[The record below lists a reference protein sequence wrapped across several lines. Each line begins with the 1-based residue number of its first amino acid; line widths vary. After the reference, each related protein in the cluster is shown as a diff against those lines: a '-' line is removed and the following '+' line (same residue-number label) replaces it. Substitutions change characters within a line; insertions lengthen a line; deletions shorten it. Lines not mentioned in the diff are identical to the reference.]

1 MYIYY
6 HQLSHCIFRS
16 LTYTTFKQTIPI
28 NIIAYLSLH
37 RRCRQNASIQPLPLP
52 LLSLHCCRQHHPPA
66 ADTTHHFW
74 LQKHV
79 RPSVFGPAAVIV
91 RVLFA
96 SADVLNSFC
105 GYSTVPLQQFRAPQE
120 TCSGLVIGIVFHH
133 VSFTSTTTDADACS
147 HTVSSMAWLKQ
158 LKLSV
163 ICNNQLEIEVEEGGG
178 DSRGK
183 MNNNSKHTAINPQQL

>member
-16 LTYTTFKQTIPI
+16 LTHTTFKQTIPI

-52 LLSLHCCRQHHPPA
+52 LLSLHRCRQHHPPA

-79 RPSVFGPAAVIV
+79 RCLAPLPSSS
-91 RVLFA
+91 A
-96 SADVLNSFC
+96 SSSPPPMCLTAFVATATAPCHCNSF
-105 GYSTVPLQQFRAPQE
+105 GLHKRVRGWSLESSSTMSPSPQPPLMLMPVATQCLP
-120 TCSGLVIGIVFHH
+120 
-133 VSFTSTTTDADACS
+133 
-147 HTVSSMAWLKQ
+147 WL
-158 LKLSV
+158 
-163 ICNNQLEIEVEEGGG
+163 G
-178 DSRGK
+178 
-183 MNNNSKHTAINPQQL
+183 

>member
-105 GYSTVPLQQFRAPQE
+105 GYSTVPLQQFRLHKKRVRGWSLESSSTMSPSPQPPLMLMPVA
-120 TCSGLVIGIVFHH
+120 TQCLP
-133 VSFTSTTTDADACS
+133 
-147 HTVSSMAWLKQ
+147 WL
-158 LKLSV
+158 
-163 ICNNQLEIEVEEGGG
+163 G
-178 DSRGK
+178 
-183 MNNNSKHTAINPQQL
+183 